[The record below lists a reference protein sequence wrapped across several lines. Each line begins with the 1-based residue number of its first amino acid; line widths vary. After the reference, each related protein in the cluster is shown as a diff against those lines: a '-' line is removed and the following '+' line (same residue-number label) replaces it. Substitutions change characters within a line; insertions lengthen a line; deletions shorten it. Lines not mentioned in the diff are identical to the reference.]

1 HFAEELFVVEC
12 FRDGQRLFVLCLRRL
27 RIAEILMT
35 ESDEVDRARFE
46 AAIVGCAR
54 ERDDVIERVEA
65 LVEMIAGPLRPRKE
79 SSRALLTA
87 GVVRVVRFFRRG
99 DEAYARRVVLT
110 ALIERFASIDG
121 QVERDCEGREHRYV
135 PA

>member
-1 HFAEELFVVEC
+1 
-12 FRDGQRLFVLCLRRL
+12 
-27 RIAEILMT
+27 MT
-35 ESDEVDRARFE
+35 EADEVDRARFE
-46 AAIVGCAR
+46 PPIVGCAR
-54 ERDDVIERVEA
+54 QSDDIIECVEA
-65 LVEMIAGPLRPRKE
+65 LFEMIAGPLRPCQER
-79 SSRALLTA
+79 SRALLTA